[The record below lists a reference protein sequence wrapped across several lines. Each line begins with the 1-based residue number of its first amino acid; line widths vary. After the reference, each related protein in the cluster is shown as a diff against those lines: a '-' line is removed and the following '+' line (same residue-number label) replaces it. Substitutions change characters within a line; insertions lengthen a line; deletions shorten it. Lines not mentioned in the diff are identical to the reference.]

1 MRILRELSRRKLRTS
16 LTITGITIGIW
27 ALVVFSSLANQING
41 LVGMGSEYFADK
53 IVVTDGV
60 AFGSSPMRLD
70 DVEII
75 AGLDGVGAV
84 QPKVEIP
91 WDPDPIGFGAPDF
104 LVGTIPGADAGF
116 ETLKLELATGRQLIA
131 EDTGNVVVLGSTIAR
146 KYGVVAGGTVDIRG
160 ESFEVL
166 GTLQPTLSSP
176 DTNGFIPLSTAQAL
190 YLGDLPPLVA
200 ESLQADEL
208 ANQIVVFPE
217 VGADPTTVAAAIEAA
232 VENSATMTGAE
243 FSETVGA
250 TTVIFNAIIIGVAAI
265 SLIVGGLSV
274 INTMAMSVAERTRE
288 IGIRRAIGGSRRR
301 IVRELVAEA
310 GVIGLLGG
318 LIGLGLGAA
327 VVVLVNEAGRSSGTV
342 LFDLTEDR
350 GFAVGFSTIL
360 GMVAG
365 IIPAWT
371 AARLDSCRP
380 ALRMTNLRTTKER
393 TMNLIEATDLRKTY
407 RLSRRTSIDALQGVD
422 VSIAA
427 GEMVAIMG
435 PSRLRKSTLM
445 HLLGL
450 LHAPDTDTARPRP
463 CASMGSMR
471 RTLSDGERTSTG
483 SIDRLRVPVLQ
494 PGPDAHRRGERGPR
508 RRVCRRRPVR
518 QTVWPRAPRWRR
530 SALPSERGTGRMELL
545 GASSSAWPSPVPS

>member
-1 MRILRELSRRKLRTS
+1 
-16 LTITGITIGIW
+16 
-27 ALVVFSSLANQING
+27 
-41 LVGMGSEYFADK
+41 
-53 IVVTDGV
+53 
-60 AFGSSPMRLD
+60 
-70 DVEII
+70 
-75 AGLDGVGAV
+75 
-84 QPKVEIP
+84 
-91 WDPDPIGFGAPDF
+91 
-104 LVGTIPGADAGF
+104 
-116 ETLKLELATGRQLIA
+116 
-131 EDTGNVVVLGSTIAR
+131 VVLGSTLAR

-200 ESLQADEL
+200 ESLRADEL

-217 VGADPTTVAAAIEAA
+217 VGADPTTVAAEIEAA

-243 FSETVGA
+243 FSKTVGA

-342 LFDLTEDR
+342 LFDLTAQTAA
-350 GFAVGFSTIL
+350 FAVGFSTIL

-371 AARLDSCRP
+371 AARLDPVS
-380 ALRMTNLRTTKER
+380 ALRYE
-393 TMNLIEATDLRKTY
+393 
-407 RLSRRTSIDALQGVD
+407 
-422 VSIAA
+422 
-427 GEMVAIMG
+427 
-435 PSRLRKSTLM
+435 
-445 HLLGL
+445 
-450 LHAPDTDTARPRP
+450 
-463 CASMGSMR
+463 
-471 RTLSDGERTSTG
+471 
-483 SIDRLRVPVLQ
+483 
-494 PGPDAHRRGERGPR
+494 
-508 RRVCRRRPVR
+508 
-518 QTVWPRAPRWRR
+518 
-530 SALPSERGTGRMELL
+530 
-545 GASSSAWPSPVPS
+545 

>member
-91 WDPDPIGFGAPDF
+91 WNPDPAIGFGAPEF

-116 ETLKLELATGRQLIA
+116 ETFTPELATGRQLTA

-190 YLGDLPPLVA
+190 YLADLPPLVA

-232 VENSATMTGAE
+232 VEHSATMTGAE
-243 FSETVGA
+243 FSKTVGA

-327 VVVLVNEAGRSSGTV
+327 VVVLVDEAGRSSGTV
-342 LFDLTEDR
+342 LFDLTAQTAA
-350 GFAVGFSTIL
+350 FAVGFSTIL

-371 AARLDSCRP
+371 AARLDPVS
-380 ALRMTNLRTTKER
+380 ALRYE
-393 TMNLIEATDLRKTY
+393 
-407 RLSRRTSIDALQGVD
+407 
-422 VSIAA
+422 
-427 GEMVAIMG
+427 
-435 PSRLRKSTLM
+435 
-445 HLLGL
+445 
-450 LHAPDTDTARPRP
+450 
-463 CASMGSMR
+463 
-471 RTLSDGERTSTG
+471 
-483 SIDRLRVPVLQ
+483 
-494 PGPDAHRRGERGPR
+494 
-508 RRVCRRRPVR
+508 
-518 QTVWPRAPRWRR
+518 
-530 SALPSERGTGRMELL
+530 
-545 GASSSAWPSPVPS
+545 

>member
-53 IVVTDGV
+53 IVVTDGM

-91 WDPDPIGFGAPDF
+91 WDPDPAIGFGAPDF

-116 ETLKLELATGRQLIA
+116 ETFTLELATGRQLIA

-232 VENSATMTGAE
+232 VENSAAMTGAE

-342 LFDLTEDR
+342 LFDLTAQTAA
-350 GFAVGFSTIL
+350 FAVGFSTIL

-371 AARLDSCRP
+371 AARLDPVS
-380 ALRMTNLRTTKER
+380 ALRYE
-393 TMNLIEATDLRKTY
+393 
-407 RLSRRTSIDALQGVD
+407 
-422 VSIAA
+422 
-427 GEMVAIMG
+427 
-435 PSRLRKSTLM
+435 
-445 HLLGL
+445 
-450 LHAPDTDTARPRP
+450 
-463 CASMGSMR
+463 
-471 RTLSDGERTSTG
+471 
-483 SIDRLRVPVLQ
+483 
-494 PGPDAHRRGERGPR
+494 
-508 RRVCRRRPVR
+508 
-518 QTVWPRAPRWRR
+518 
-530 SALPSERGTGRMELL
+530 
-545 GASSSAWPSPVPS
+545 

>member
-91 WDPDPIGFGAPDF
+91 WDPDPAIGFGAPDF

-116 ETLKLELATGRQLIA
+116 ETFTLELATGRQLIA

-232 VENSATMTGAE
+232 VENSATMTGAK

-301 IVRELVAEA
+301 IVRELVAED

-327 VVVLVNEAGRSSGTV
+327 VVVLVNQAGRSSGTV
-342 LFDLTEDR
+342 LFDLTAQTAA
-350 GFAVGFSTIL
+350 FAVGFSTIL

-371 AARLDSCRP
+371 AARLDP
-380 ALRMTNLRTTKER
+380 
-393 TMNLIEATDLRKTY
+393 
-407 RLSRRTSIDALQGVD
+407 
-422 VSIAA
+422 VSA
-427 GEMVAIMG
+427 
-435 PSRLRKSTLM
+435 
-445 HLLGL
+445 
-450 LHAPDTDTARPRP
+450 
-463 CASMGSMR
+463 MR
-471 RTLSDGERTSTG
+471 YE
-483 SIDRLRVPVLQ
+483 
-494 PGPDAHRRGERGPR
+494 
-508 RRVCRRRPVR
+508 
-518 QTVWPRAPRWRR
+518 
-530 SALPSERGTGRMELL
+530 
-545 GASSSAWPSPVPS
+545 

>member
-53 IVVTDGV
+53 IVVTDGM

-91 WDPDPIGFGAPDF
+91 WDPDPAIGFGAPDF

-116 ETLKLELATGRQLIA
+116 ETFTLELATGRQLIA

-146 KYGVVAGGTVDIRG
+146 EYGVVAGGTVDIRG

-342 LFDLTEDR
+342 LFDLTAQTAA
-350 GFAVGFSTIL
+350 FAVGFSTIL

-371 AARLDSCRP
+371 AARLDPVS
-380 ALRMTNLRTTKER
+380 ALRYE
-393 TMNLIEATDLRKTY
+393 
-407 RLSRRTSIDALQGVD
+407 
-422 VSIAA
+422 
-427 GEMVAIMG
+427 
-435 PSRLRKSTLM
+435 
-445 HLLGL
+445 
-450 LHAPDTDTARPRP
+450 
-463 CASMGSMR
+463 
-471 RTLSDGERTSTG
+471 
-483 SIDRLRVPVLQ
+483 
-494 PGPDAHRRGERGPR
+494 
-508 RRVCRRRPVR
+508 
-518 QTVWPRAPRWRR
+518 
-530 SALPSERGTGRMELL
+530 
-545 GASSSAWPSPVPS
+545 